1 MDLNIRLQ
9 ILKDADQISLEN
21 YDAIIKVIE
30 IFERELNIKLT
41 EENGA
46 MFITHLAI
54 AFERIKK
61 GEMVEDINDT
71 IYEEIKNSSRFTS
84 SEKFLELLEKELN
97 IEIPESEK
105 TFIMMHLCVL
115 FESENIQFNNTCK
128 Y

>member
-105 TFIMMHLCVL
+105 TFIMMHLCAL
-115 FESENIQFNNTCK
+115 FERENIQF
-128 Y
+128 